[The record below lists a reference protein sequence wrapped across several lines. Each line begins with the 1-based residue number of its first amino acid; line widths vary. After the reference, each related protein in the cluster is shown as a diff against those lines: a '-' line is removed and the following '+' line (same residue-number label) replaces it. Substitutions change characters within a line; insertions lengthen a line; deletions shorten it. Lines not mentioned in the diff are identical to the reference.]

1 MTYNQILT
9 KIDEGEGCIASIQED
24 LKELNEENT
33 HFSEATPNYNTFYKK
48 WFLINNSYVRI
59 DDFIIEEYI
68 DEDEEDPEKRIKYKV
83 TKVHGIGFRSE
94 SPRSVLNVDSW
105 FNISDIGTENTPSIE
120 TLNNIYN
127 VYSD

>member
-1 MTYNQILT
+1 MTYNELNL
-9 KIDEGEGCIASIQED
+9 KIEKEEGHIMSIQKD
-24 LKELNEENT
+24 LEELVEKRNILKVKGT
-33 HFSEATPNYNTFYKK
+33 TPDYNTFYKQ

-68 DEDEEDPEKRIKYKV
+68 DEDDPENPIKYKV

-94 SPRSVLNVDSW
+94 SPGFILNVDSW
-105 FNISDIGTENTPSIE
+105 FDISDIGTINTPSID

-127 VYSD
+127 VRSN